1 MVEPKRVLGRINP
14 VPPEPHII
22 DTLIAERAPRL
33 TGSPLWPLL
42 RPAVYAALGYSKARA
57 MVQAMDDM
65 GGVQS
70 MDYASG
76 RLDLDMTVAG
86 ARHIPPSGR
95 VVIVANHPTG
105 LADGVAVYDALKPVR
120 PDLLFFANSDAH
132 RVNPRLSEI
141 FIPVEWVEQKRTRER
156 TRLTLKL
163 AHEAFEAGR
172 ALVIFP
178 AGRISLWERGRL
190 TDPPWAPTA
199 ISLARKHAAP
209 ILPMYVAGPP
219 STLFNL
225 LDHIWLE
232 LRDITLFH
240 ELLNKRGKAFTVTF
254 GPLIPA
260 EAIEDDS
267 AAMTL
272 RLKAYVERVL
282 AEHPD
287 QPFI

>member
-1 MVEPKRVLGRINP
+1 MPA
-14 VPPEPHII
+14 EPHII

-42 RPAVYAALGYSKARA
+42 RPAVYAALGYRKARA
-57 MVQAMDDM
+57 MVQAMDGM

-70 MDYASG
+70 MDYAS
-76 RLDLDMTVAG
+76 RMLDLKVTVVG

-132 RVNPRLSEI
+132 RVNPRLAEI

-156 TRLTLKL
+156 ARLTLKL
-163 AHEAFEAGR
+163 AHEGFEAGR

-178 AGRISLWERGRL
+178 AGRISLSQHGRL

-199 ISLARKHAAP
+199 ISLARKYGAP
-209 ILPMYVAGPP
+209 ILPLHVAGPP

-225 LDHIWLE
+225 LDPISLE

-254 GPLIPA
+254 GSPIPA

-272 RLKAYVERVL
+272 RLKAYVERTL
-282 AEHPD
+282 ATRPD
-287 QPFI
+287 EPFI

>member
-1 MVEPKRVLGRINP
+1 VTA
-14 VPPEPHII
+14 EPHII

-33 TGSPLWPLL
+33 TRSPLWPLV
-42 RPAVYAALGYSKARA
+42 RPAVYAALGYRKARA
-57 MVQAMDDM
+57 MAQAMDGM

-70 MDYASG
+70 MDYASDLLT
-76 RLDLDMTVAG
+76 LDVTVVG
-86 ARHIPPSGR
+86 AEHIPASGK
-95 VVIVANHPTG
+95 VVIVGNHPTG
-105 LADGVAVYDALKPVR
+105 LADGVAVYDALKPLR
-120 PDLLFFANSDAH
+120 PDLVFFANSDAH
-132 RVNPRLSEI
+132 RVNPRLGEI
-141 FIPVEWVEQKRTRER
+141 FIPVEWVEEKRTRER

-178 AGRISLWERGRL
+178 SGRISLSDHGVL

-199 ISLARKHAAP
+199 ISLARKHGAP
-209 ILPMYVAGPP
+209 ILPMHVAGPP

-225 LDHIWLE
+225 LDHVSLE

-254 GPLIPA
+254 GPMIPA
-260 EAIEDDS
+260 DAIEDDS

-272 RLKAYVERVL
+272 RLKSYVERQL
-282 AEHPD
+282 ADHPD
-287 QPFI
+287 QAFT